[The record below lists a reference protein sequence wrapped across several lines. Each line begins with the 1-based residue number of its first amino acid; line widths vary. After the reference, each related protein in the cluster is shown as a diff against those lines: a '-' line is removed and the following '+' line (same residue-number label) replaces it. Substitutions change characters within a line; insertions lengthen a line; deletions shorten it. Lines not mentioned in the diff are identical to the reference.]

1 MPAQSKNVLI
11 ITNLYPV
18 PWGPNRASF
27 NKQQFDLLSKSSDVK
42 IVLLLPWTEWFKNRS
57 ACKSSNNLQYCPYFY
72 IPKIGRRL
80 VPFFQAFS
88 LFFMLPWIKKHKPDL
103 LYTSWGFPDA
113 VASSMINKWL
123 KLPLFVKVHGTD
135 VNENTLFPSRR
146 KLIKKWLSKADTIFC
161 ASQALANSLENT
173 GIAKEKL
180 LVNYNGVNRE
190 IFYPSEQ
197 LSKEKRVIFV
207 GSLIP
212 TKGVNELVSAF
223 ESVQAKNPDVILD
236 IIGEGP
242 LKESIKERA
251 LSHNL
256 NINLHG
262 SIPLNVV
269 AEKVRTSSLLV
280 LPSYRE
286 GVPNVLLEA
295 FACGIPVV
303 ATTVGGI
310 PEVVTEDVG
319 LLVESKNTIQL
330 EKAITEALIADWESS
345 KILQHSSRFDWQQNV
360 ECVLQRMEAA
370 NAIPKK

>member
-1 MPAQSKNVLI
+1 MK
-11 ITNLYPV
+11 
-18 PWGPNRASF
+18 
-27 NKQQFDLLSKSSDVK
+27 KQ
-42 IVLLLPWTEWFKNRS
+42 
-57 ACKSSNNLQYCPYFY
+57 
-72 IPKIGRRL
+72 
-80 VPFFQAFS
+80 
-88 LFFMLPWIKKHKPDL
+88 KPDV

-146 KLIKKWLSKADTIFC
+146 KLIKKWLSKANTIFC
-161 ASQALANSLENT
+161 ASQALADSLENT
-173 GIAKEKL
+173 GIAKEQL

-190 IFYPSEQ
+190 IFYPSNQ
-197 LSKEKRVIFV
+197 LLNEKRIIFV

-223 ESVQAKNPDVILD
+223 EGVQANNPDVILD

-242 LKESIKERA
+242 LKESIQQRA
-251 LSHNL
+251 QSHHL

-262 SIPLNVV
+262 SIPLNIV
-269 AEKVRTSSLLV
+269 AEKVRTSALLV

-310 PEVVTEDVG
+310 PEVVTEEVG

-330 EKAITEALIADWESS
+330 ERAITEALTTDWEQS
-345 KILQHSSRFDWQQNV
+345 KILKHSSRFDWQQNV
-360 ECVLQRMEAA
+360 ECVLQRMEVA
-370 NAIPKK
+370 NAISKK

>member
-1 MPAQSKNVLI
+1 MSAQSKNVLI

-27 NKQQFDLLSKSSDVK
+27 NKQQFDLLGKSNDVK
-42 IVLLLPWTEWFKNRS
+42 IVLLLPWTEWFKNRL
-57 ACKSSNNLQYCPYFY
+57 ACKSNDSLQYCPYFY

-88 LFFMLPWIKKHKPDL
+88 LFFMLPWMKKQKPDV

-123 KLPLFVKVHGTD
+123 NLPLFVKVHGTD

-161 ASQALANSLENT
+161 ASQALADSLENT
-173 GIAKEKL
+173 GIAKEQL

-190 IFYPSEQ
+190 IFYPSDQ
-197 LSKEKRVIFV
+197 LSNEKRIIFV

-223 ESVQAKNPDVILD
+223 ESVQANNPDVILD

-242 LKESIKERA
+242 LKESIQQRA
-251 LSHNL
+251 QSHHL

-262 SIPLNVV
+262 SIPLNIV
-269 AEKVRTSSLLV
+269 AEKVRTSALLV

-330 EKAITEALIADWESS
+330 EKAITEALTTDWEQS
-345 KILQHSSRFDWQQNV
+345 KILKHSNRFDWQQNV
-360 ECVLQRMEAA
+360 ECVLQRMEVA
-370 NAIPKK
+370 NAISKK